1 MKNKI
6 VPFLVFL
13 FFIFIFFVF
22 YKSLNQ
28 TNIYT
33 PNVNLNKNIPE
44 FEAKIL
50 KSNES
55 FSNKDFMLNEYY
67 LINIWASWCAPCRL
81 EHKYLLELNDI
92 NSLKMI
98 GINYK
103 DLKLNAENFLNDLGN
118 PYDLI
123 LSDDN
128 GKLSINW
135 GAYGVPE
142 TFIVFNNKI
151 VKKYTGP
158 LNEINVQEIRKIL
171 SK

>member
-6 VPFLVFL
+6 VPFLVFF

-44 FEAKIL
+44 FEAKIF

-55 FSNKDFMLNEYY
+55 FSSKDFILNEYY
-67 LINIWASWCAPCRL
+67 LINIWASWCAPCQI
-81 EHKYLLELNDI
+81 EHKYLMKLNKI
-92 NSLKMI
+92 KKLNLI

-103 DLKLNAENFLNDLGN
+103 DSKSNADNFLKNLGN
-118 PYDLI
+118 PYDIILI
-123 LSDDN
+123 DVD

-142 TFIVFNNKI
+142 TFLIFNNKI
-151 VKKYTGP
+151 KKKYTGP
-158 LNEINVQEIRKIL
+158 LDETSVEEIEKIFN
-171 SK
+171 

>member
-13 FFIFIFFVF
+13 FFTFIFFVF

-158 LNEINVQEIRKIL
+158 LNETNVQEIRKIL
-171 SK
+171 SQ

>member
-6 VPFLVFL
+6 VPFLVFF

-44 FEAKIL
+44 FEEKIF

-55 FSNKDFMLNEYY
+55 FSSKDFMLNEYY

-158 LNEINVQEIRKIL
+158 LNETNVQEIRKIL
-171 SK
+171 SQ

>member
-6 VPFLVFL
+6 VPFLVFF

-44 FEAKIL
+44 FEAKIF
-50 KSNES
+50 KSNKS
-55 FSNKDFMLNEYY
+55 FSSKDFMLNEYY
-67 LINIWASWCAPCRL
+67 LINIWASWCAPCQL
-81 EHKYLLELNDI
+81 EHKNLLELNDI

-103 DLKLNAENFLNDLGN
+103 DLKLNAENFLDDLGN

-123 LSDDN
+123 LNDNN

-142 TFIVFNNKI
+142 TFIVYNNKI
-151 VKKYTGP
+151 VKKFIGP

-171 SK
+171 SQ

>member
-171 SK
+171 NQ

>member
-6 VPFLVFL
+6 VPFLVFF

-44 FEAKIL
+44 FEAKIF

-55 FSNKDFMLNEYY
+55 FSSKDFMLNEYY
-67 LINIWASWCAPCRL
+67 LINIWASWCAPCQL

-123 LSDDN
+123 LSDDD
-128 GKLSINW
+128 GKLSIIW

>member
-6 VPFLVFL
+6 VPFLVFF

-44 FEAKIL
+44 FEAKIFE
-50 KSNES
+50 SNES
-55 FSNKDFMLNEYY
+55 FSSKDFMLNEYY

-103 DLKLNAENFLNDLGN
+103 DLKLNAENFLDDLGN

-123 LSDDN
+123 LNDNN

-151 VKKYTGP
+151 VKKYKGP
-158 LNEINVQEIRKIL
+158 LNEIIVQEIRKIL
-171 SK
+171 SQ

>member
-6 VPFLVFL
+6 VPFLVFF
-13 FFIFIFFVF
+13 FFIFIFFIF

-44 FEAKIL
+44 FEAKIF

-55 FSNKDFMLNEYY
+55 FSSKDFTPNEYY

-103 DLKLNAENFLNDLGN
+103 DLKLNAENFLDDLGN

-123 LSDDN
+123 LNDN
-128 GKLSINW
+128 DGKLSINW

-158 LNEINVQEIRKIL
+158 LNETNVQEIRKIL

>member
-6 VPFLVFL
+6 VPFIVFF

-44 FEAKIL
+44 FEAKIF
-50 KSNES
+50 KSNKS
-55 FSNKDFMLNEYY
+55 FSSKDFTLNEYY

-81 EHKYLLELNDI
+81 EHKYLLELNNI
-92 NSLKMI
+92 NSLRMI

-171 SK
+171 SQ

>member
-6 VPFLVFL
+6 VPFLIFF

-44 FEAKIL
+44 FEAKIF

-55 FSNKDFMLNEYY
+55 FSSKDFALNEYY
-67 LINIWASWCAPCRL
+67 LINIWASWCAPCQI
-81 EHKYLLELNDI
+81 EHKYLMKLNKI
-92 NSLKMI
+92 KKLNLI

-103 DLKLNAENFLNDLGN
+103 DSKSNADNFLKNLGN
-118 PYDLI
+118 PYDIILI
-123 LSDDN
+123 DED

-142 TFIVFNNKI
+142 TFLIFNNKI
-151 VKKYTGP
+151 KKKYTGP
-158 LNEINVQEIRKIL
+158 LDETSVEEIEKIFN
-171 SK
+171 

>member
-6 VPFLVFL
+6 VPFLVFF

-44 FEAKIL
+44 FEAKIF

-55 FSNKDFMLNEYY
+55 FSSKDFMLNEYY
-67 LINIWASWCAPCRL
+67 LINIWASWCAPCQI
-81 EHKYLLELNDI
+81 EHKYLMKLNKI
-92 NSLKMI
+92 KKLNLI

-103 DLKLNAENFLNDLGN
+103 DSKSNADNFLKNLGN
-118 PYDLI
+118 PYDIILI
-123 LSDDN
+123 DED

-142 TFIVFNNKI
+142 TFLIFNNKI
-151 VKKYTGP
+151 KKKYTGP
-158 LNEINVQEIRKIL
+158 LDEISVEEIEKIL
-171 SK
+171 N

>member
-6 VPFLVFL
+6 VPFLVFF

-22 YKSLNQ
+22 YKSLKQ

-44 FEAKIL
+44 FEAKIF

-55 FSNKDFMLNEYY
+55 FSSKDFMPNEYY
-67 LINIWASWCAPCRL
+67 LINIWASWCAPCQI
-81 EHKYLLELNDI
+81 EHKYLMKLNKI
-92 NSLKMI
+92 KKLNLI

-103 DLKLNAENFLNDLGN
+103 DSKSNADNFLKNLGN
-118 PYDLI
+118 PYDIILI
-123 LSDDN
+123 DED

-142 TFIVFNNKI
+142 TFLIFNNKI
-151 VKKYTGP
+151 KKKYTGP
-158 LNEINVQEIRKIL
+158 LDETSVQEIEKIFN
-171 SK
+171 

>member
-6 VPFLVFL
+6 VPFLVFF
-13 FFIFIFFVF
+13 FFIFVFFVF
-22 YKSLNQ
+22 YKSLNK

-44 FEAKIL
+44 FEVKIF

-55 FSNKDFMLNEYY
+55 FSSKDFMFNEYY
-67 LINIWASWCAPCRL
+67 LINIWASWCAPCQL
-81 EHKYLLELNDI
+81 EHEYLLELNDI

-103 DLKLNAENFLNDLGN
+103 DLKLNAENFLDDLGN

-123 LSDDN
+123 LNDDN

-151 VKKYTGP
+151 IKKYTGP

>member
-6 VPFLVFL
+6 VPFLIFF

-44 FEAKIL
+44 FEAKIF

-55 FSNKDFMLNEYY
+55 FSSKDFALNEYY
-67 LINIWASWCAPCRL
+67 LINIWASWCAPCQM
-81 EHKYLLELNDI
+81 EHKYLMKLNKI
-92 NSLKMI
+92 KKLNLI

-103 DLKLNAENFLNDLGN
+103 DSKSNADNFLKNLGN
-118 PYDLI
+118 PYDIILI
-123 LSDDN
+123 DED

-142 TFIVFNNKI
+142 TFLIFNNKI
-151 VKKYTGP
+151 KKKYTGP
-158 LNEINVQEIRKIL
+158 LDETSVEEIEKIFN
-171 SK
+171 

>member
-6 VPFLVFL
+6 VPFLVFF

-44 FEAKIL
+44 FEVKIF

-55 FSNKDFMLNEYY
+55 FSSKDFMLNEYY

-103 DLKLNAENFLNDLGN
+103 DLKLNAENFLDDLGN

-123 LSDDN
+123 LNDDN

-171 SK
+171 SQ

>member
-1 MKNKI
+1 MKSKI
-6 VPFLVFL
+6 VPFLVFF

-28 TNIYT
+28 KNIYT
-33 PNVNLNKNIPE
+33 PSVNLNKNIPE
-44 FEAKIL
+44 FEAKIF
-50 KSNES
+50 KSNGS
-55 FSNKDFMLNEYY
+55 FSNKDFILNEYY

-103 DLKLNAENFLNDLGN
+103 DVELNVENFLDDLGN

-123 LSDDN
+123 LNDDN

-171 SK
+171 N

>member
-13 FFIFIFFVF
+13 FFIFTFFVF

-44 FEAKIL
+44 FEAKIF

-55 FSNKDFMLNEYY
+55 FSNKDFTLNEYY

-103 DLKLNAENFLNDLGN
+103 DLKLNAENFLEDLGN

-123 LSDDN
+123 LNDDN

-171 SK
+171 SQ

>member
-158 LNEINVQEIRKIL
+158 LNETNVQEIRKIL
-171 SK
+171 SQ

>member
-6 VPFLVFL
+6 VPFSVFF

-44 FEAKIL
+44 FEAKIF
-50 KSNES
+50 KSNER
-55 FSNKDFMLNEYY
+55 FSSKDFILNEYY
-67 LINIWASWCAPCRL
+67 LINIWASWCAPCQI
-81 EHKYLLELNDI
+81 EHKYLMKLNKI
-92 NSLKMI
+92 KKLNLI

-103 DLKLNAENFLNDLGN
+103 DSKSNADNFLKNLGN
-118 PYDLI
+118 PYDIILI
-123 LSDDN
+123 DED

-142 TFIVFNNKI
+142 TFLIFNNKI
-151 VKKYTGP
+151 KKKYTGP
-158 LNEINVQEIRKIL
+158 LDETSVQEIEKIFN
-171 SK
+171 

>member
-6 VPFLVFL
+6 VPFLVFF

-33 PNVNLNKNIPE
+33 PNINLNKNIPE
-44 FEAKIL
+44 FEAKIFKL
-50 KSNES
+50 NNS
-55 FSNKDFMLNEYY
+55 FSSKDFVLNEYY
-67 LINIWASWCAPCRL
+67 LINIWASWCAPCQM
-81 EHKYLLELNDI
+81 EHKYLMKLNKI
-92 NSLKMI
+92 KKLNLI

-103 DLKLNAENFLNDLGN
+103 DSKSNADNFLRNLGN
-118 PYDLI
+118 PYDIILI
-123 LSDDN
+123 DED

-142 TFIVFNNKI
+142 TFLIFNNKI
-151 VKKYTGP
+151 KKKYTGP
-158 LNEINVQEIRKIL
+158 LDETSVEEIEKIFN
-171 SK
+171 

>member
-6 VPFLVFL
+6 VPFLVFF

-92 NSLKMI
+92 NSLTMI

-103 DLKLNAENFLNDLGN
+103 DLKLNAQNFLDDLGN
-118 PYDLI
+118 PYDVI
-123 LSDDN
+123 LNDDN

-142 TFIVFNNKI
+142 TFIVFNNRI
-151 VKKYTGP
+151 IKKYTGP

>member
-6 VPFLVFL
+6 VPFLVFF
-13 FFIFIFFVF
+13 FFIFVFFVF

-44 FEAKIL
+44 FEAKIF
-50 KSNES
+50 KSNER
-55 FSNKDFMLNEYY
+55 FSSKDFILNEYY
-67 LINIWASWCAPCRL
+67 LINIWASWCAPCQI
-81 EHKYLLELNDI
+81 EHKYLMKLNKI
-92 NSLKMI
+92 KKLNLI

-103 DLKLNAENFLNDLGN
+103 DSKSNADNFLKNLGN
-118 PYDLI
+118 PYDIILI
-123 LSDDN
+123 DED

-142 TFIVFNNKI
+142 TFLIFNNKI
-151 VKKYTGP
+151 KKKYTGP
-158 LNEINVQEIRKIL
+158 LDETSVQEIKKIFN
-171 SK
+171 

>member
-6 VPFLVFL
+6 VPFLVFFL
-13 FFIFIFFVF
+13 FIFVFFVF

-44 FEAKIL
+44 FEAKIF

-55 FSNKDFMLNEYY
+55 FSSKDFKLNEYY

-151 VKKYTGP
+151 VKKYTGQ

-171 SK
+171 SQ

>member
-6 VPFLVFL
+6 VPFLVFF

-44 FEAKIL
+44 FEAKIF
-50 KSNES
+50 KSNKS
-55 FSNKDFMLNEYY
+55 FSSKDFILNEYY

-103 DLKLNAENFLNDLGN
+103 DLKLNAENFLDDLGN

-123 LSDDN
+123 LNDDN

>member
-6 VPFLVFL
+6 VPFLVFF

-33 PNVNLNKNIPE
+33 PNVNLNKKIPE
-44 FEAKIL
+44 FEAKIF
-50 KSNES
+50 KSNER
-55 FSNKDFMLNEYY
+55 FSSKDFILNEYY
-67 LINIWASWCAPCRL
+67 LINIWASWCAPCQI
-81 EHKYLLELNDI
+81 EHKYLMKLNKTKKL
-92 NSLKMI
+92 NLI

-103 DLKLNAENFLNDLGN
+103 DSKSNADNFLKNLGN
-118 PYDLI
+118 PYDIILI
-123 LSDDN
+123 DED

-142 TFIVFNNKI
+142 TFLILNNKI
-151 VKKYTGP
+151 KKKYTGP
-158 LNEINVQEIRKIL
+158 LDETSVEEIEKIFN
-171 SK
+171 

>member
-6 VPFLVFL
+6 VPFLVFF

-44 FEAKIL
+44 FEAKIF

-55 FSNKDFMLNEYY
+55 FSSKDFKLNEYY

-171 SK
+171 NQ

>member
-6 VPFLVFL
+6 IPFLVFF
-13 FFIFIFFVF
+13 FFIFVFFIF

-44 FEAKIL
+44 FEAKIF

-55 FSNKDFMLNEYY
+55 FSSKDFALNEYY
-67 LINIWASWCAPCRL
+67 LINIWASWCAPCQL

-103 DLKLNAENFLNDLGN
+103 DLKLNAENFLEDLGN

-123 LSDDN
+123 LNDDK
-128 GKLSINW
+128 GKLSIIW

-151 VKKYTGP
+151 VKKYIGQ
-158 LNEINVQEIRKIL
+158 LDEINVQEIRKIL
-171 SK
+171 SQ

>member
-6 VPFLVFL
+6 VPFLVLF
-13 FFIFIFFVF
+13 FFIFVFFVF

-33 PNVNLNKNIPE
+33 PNVNLNKDIPE

-103 DLKLNAENFLNDLGN
+103 DLKLNAENFLDDLGN

-123 LSDDN
+123 LNDDN

-158 LNEINVQEIRKIL
+158 LNETNVQEIRKIL
-171 SK
+171 SQ